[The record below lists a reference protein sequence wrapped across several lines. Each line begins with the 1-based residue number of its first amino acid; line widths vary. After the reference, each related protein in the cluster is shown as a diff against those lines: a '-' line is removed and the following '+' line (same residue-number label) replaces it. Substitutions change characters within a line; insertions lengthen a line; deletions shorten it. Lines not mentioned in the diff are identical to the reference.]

1 MNRSGTRSLASLS
14 LLVLSLVFSL
24 GDISFAGESG
34 ASLGPL
40 ERVKSSVSRVLA
52 IVQTWPMGSDERRSR
67 IVRVTRELFDMNEMA
82 RRALGQHWQGLSRI
96 EQEAF
101 VRLFT
106 DVLDRAFVAGMDGY
120 TNEKVAFLGEEIDG
134 AWAHVRSRVI
144 TNRGTGMSVDYRLS
158 ERGARWAVYDVVWDN
173 VSVVANYR
181 SQFNSVIRTSSFDQL
196 LERMRTGRPRSA
208 EPIAH
213 APLVPERLA
222 AGLFFA
228 VLTRHA
234 SPK

>member
-1 MNRSGTRSLASLS
+1 MNLLRSLASLS
-14 LLVLSLVFSL
+14 LLVLALVFSL
-24 GDISFAGESG
+24 GDISFAGETA

-52 IVQTWPMGSDERRSR
+52 IVQASPMGSNERRTR
-67 IVRVTRELFDMNEMA
+67 IVRVTHELFDINEMA
-82 RRALGQHWQGLSRI
+82 RRALGYHWQGLSRI
-96 EQEAF
+96 EQEEF

-106 DVLDRAFVAGMDGY
+106 NVLDRALVAGIDGY

-134 AWAHVRSRVI
+134 ARAHVRSRVI
-144 TNRGTGMSVDYRLS
+144 THRGSGISVDYRLL
-158 ERGARWAVYDVVWDN
+158 ERGAGWAVYDVVWDD
-173 VSVVANYR
+173 VSIVASSR
-181 SQFNSVIRTSSFDQL
+181 SQFNSVIRTSSFAQL

-222 AGLFFA
+222 AGLLLS

>member
-1 MNRSGTRSLASLS
+1 MNLLRSLASLS
-14 LLVLSLVFSL
+14 LLVLALAFPL
-24 GDISFAGESG
+24 GSISVADEST
-34 ASLGPL
+34 APLGPL

-52 IVQTWPMGSDERRSR
+52 IVQASPMGSDERRTR
-67 IVRVTRELFDMNEMA
+67 IVRVAHELFDMNEMA
-82 RRALGQHWQGLSRI
+82 RRALGHHWQGLSRI
-96 EQEAF
+96 EQEEF

-106 DVLDRAFVAGMDGY
+106 DVVDRAFVAGMDGY

-144 TNRGTGMSVDYRLS
+144 TNRGTGISVDYRLL

-173 VSVVANYR
+173 VSVVASSR
-181 SQFNSVIRTSSFDQL
+181 SQFNSGIRTSSFAQL
-196 LERMRTGRPRSA
+196 LERMRTNRPRPS

-222 AGLFFA
+222 AGLLLA
-228 VLTRHA
+228 VFTRHA

>member
-1 MNRSGTRSLASLS
+1 MNLLRSLASLS
-14 LLVLSLVFSL
+14 LLVLVFSL
-24 GDISFAGESG
+24 GDISFAGET
-34 ASLGPL
+34 AAPVGPL

-52 IVQTWPMGSDERRSR
+52 IVQASPMGSDERRTR
-67 IVRVTRELFDMNEMA
+67 IVRVRHELFDINEMA
-82 RRALGQHWQGLSRI
+82 RRALGHHWNGLSRI

-106 DVLDRAFVAGMDGY
+106 DVLDRRLVAGMDGY

-134 AWAHVRSRVI
+134 TWAHVRSLVI
-144 TNRGTGMSVDYRLS
+144 TNGGTGISVDYRLL

-173 VSVVANYR
+173 VSIVASSR

-222 AGLFFA
+222 AGLLLA
-228 VLTRHA
+228 VFTRHA